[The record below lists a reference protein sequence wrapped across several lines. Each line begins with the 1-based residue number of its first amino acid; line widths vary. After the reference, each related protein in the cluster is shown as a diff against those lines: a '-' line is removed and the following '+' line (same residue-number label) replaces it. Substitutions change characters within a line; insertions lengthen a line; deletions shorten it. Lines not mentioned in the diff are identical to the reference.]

1 MAYGDFTLASV
12 VQQFSL
18 TLDSNSDLYRNI
30 TDAVLD
36 PVFLKRLEED
46 SKLALNV
53 STEKARSEFL
63 IAPILAEVRR
73 MTGFRIGI
81 FSGVEFAV
89 APSQGLTGVC
99 DYIITRSPEQLLLS
113 APVVMLVE
121 AKNEDMR
128 RGYAQ
133 CIAEMLAAQAF
144 NTAAGQELNKVY
156 GAVTI
161 GDKWRFLELENTT
174 VRVDAADYYLE
185 DLTKIIGIL
194 LHLIQ
199 SEDTKKDTQ

>member
-1 MAYGDFTLASV
+1 MAYSDFTLAGV

-18 TLDSNSDLYRNI
+18 TLDSNSSLYDNVPE
-30 TDAVLD
+30 AVLD

-73 MTGFRIGI
+73 MTAFRIGI
-81 FSGVEFAV
+81 FSGVEFSV
-89 APSQGLTGVC
+89 EPNQGLTGIC

-144 NTAAGQELNKVY
+144 NTAAGQEIDKVY

-161 GDKWRFLELENTT
+161 GDKWRFLELKNKT
-174 VRVDAADYYLE
+174 VQVDSADYYLE
-185 DLTKIIGIL
+185 DLAKIIGIL
-194 LHLIQ
+194 LYSIQ
-199 SEDTKKDTQ
+199 LADTTKDKL